1 MPLSWCIIGQGFM
14 MIDERIKRYARILI
28 EHSLGIKKDDLFL
41 ISGSP
46 LSAPLIIEVYEEA
59 LKKGAH
65 PHVRLG
71 LESLSEIYYSQANHD
86 QLQFLSPLDEFE
98 IQNIDARLSIISP
111 ENTRYMSHVEPDK
124 QAIRSRSQ
132 QSLHDLFLKRAA
144 SGELRWCVTMF
155 PTNAAAQDAEMSLRD
170 YEDFV
175 FQAAQVQEPDPILFW
190 KNMEGTQK
198 RIKDILEGKKT
209 IQILGDDTDISFGVK
224 DRKWISCFG
233 KENFPDGEIFTGP
246 LEDSAEGFI
255 HFSFPLVYGGRRV
268 DDVKLWFKE
277 GVVVK
282 ATAANGLDFLE
293 SMIQMDDGSKR
304 LGELA
309 FGTNYGI
316 NIYTKNILFDEKIG
330 GTMHIALGSGY
341 PETGSRNT
349 SGLHW
354 DMVIDLRKNG
364 TVLADGEIIFKN
376 GIFVV

>member
-1 MPLSWCIIGQGFM
+1 
-14 MIDERIKRYARILI
+14 MIDERIKKVARILL
-28 EHSLGIKKDDLFL
+28 EHSLGIKKDDIFL

-46 LSAPLIIEVYEEA
+46 VAAPLIIEVYEQA
-59 LKKGAH
+59 LRKGSH

-71 LESLSEIYYSQANHD
+71 LESLSEIYYSQANQD
-86 QLQFLSPLDEFE
+86 QLKYISPLDEFE
-98 IQNIDARLSIISP
+98 MKNIDARLSIISP
-111 ENTRYMSHVEPDK
+111 ENTRYMSNVEPDK
-124 QAIRSRSQ
+124 QAVRSRSQ
-132 QSLHDLFLKRAA
+132 QPLHDMFLKRAS
-144 SGELRWCVTMF
+144 SGDLRWCVTMF
-155 PTNAAAQDAEMSLRD
+155 PTNAAAQDAEMSLRS
-170 YEDFV
+170 YEEFV
-175 FQAAQVQEPDPILFW
+175 FNAAQVQEPDPILFW
-190 KNMEGTQK
+190 KNMETKQK
-198 RIKDILEGKKT
+198 HIQEILERKET
-209 IQILGDDTDISFGVK
+209 IQVIGDDTDISFGVK
-224 DRKWISCFG
+224 GRKWISCFG

-246 LEDSAEGFI
+246 LETSAEGYI

-268 DDVKLWFKE
+268 DDVKLWFKD

-293 SMIQMDDGSKR
+293 SMIHMDDGSKR

-341 PETGSRNT
+341 PETGSINT

-354 DMVIDLRKNG
+354 DMVIDLRNNG

>member
-1 MPLSWCIIGQGFM
+1 
-14 MIDERIKRYARILI
+14 MIDERIKKVARILI
-28 EHSLGIKKDDLFL
+28 EHSLNIKKDDLFL

-46 LSAPLIIEVYEEA
+46 VAAPLISEVYDQA
-59 LKKGAH
+59 LQKGAH

-71 LESLSEIYYSQANHD
+71 LESLSEIYYSQATHD
-86 QLQFLSPLDEFE
+86 QLQYISPLDEFE
-98 IQNIDARLSIISP
+98 IQHIDARLSIISP
-111 ENTRYMSHVEPDK
+111 ENTRYMSTVDPNK
-124 QAIRSRSQ
+124 QAVRSRSQ
-132 QSLHDLFLKRAA
+132 QPLHNMFLKRAA
-144 SGELRWCVTMF
+144 SGDLRWCVTMF
-155 PTNAAAQDAEMSLRD
+155 PTNAAAQDAEMSLRM

-175 FQAAQVQEPDPILFW
+175 YRAAQVQEPDPILFW
-190 KNMEGTQK
+190 KNMEKKQ
-198 RIKDILEGKKT
+198 RHIQEILGKKET
-209 IQILGDDTDISFGVK
+209 IRIIADDTDISFNVK
-224 DRKWISCFG
+224 ERKWISCFG

-246 LEDSAEGFI
+246 LEDSTEGYI

-316 NIYTKNILFDEKIG
+316 NVYTKNILFDEKIG

-341 PETGSRNT
+341 PETGSSNT

-354 DMVIDLRKNG
+354 DMVIDLRKAG
-364 TVLADGEIIFKN
+364 RVVADDEIIFKN